1 MKTGLNNLDKVF
13 NIEQA
18 QLVLLTGRPFV
29 DMLSGDIAN
38 NICLANDRFEVV
50 EIVSCFKEYLIKRL
64 FINQAE
70 VNYRKW
76 CLKDQYTENELKQI
90 GQATV
95 DLIEVTKRLP
105 RIVENDIF
113 GGLKELKKYIY
124 NFVNTHADRDVIS
137 SLLVIDIY
145 PYNSYISSQ
154 KDKKYYK
161 YKRFTKAISKYAKRY
176 NCPIM
181 MICTNEKILEKI
193 KKYADRI
200 INVKDRADDG
210 AFNVNIIENNSIIGS
225 CKLNY
230 NNEYRR
236 FEDC

>member
-1 MKTGLNNLDKVF
+1 MNTGFKNLDKVF

-18 QLVLLTGRPFV
+18 QLVLLTGRTFV

-70 VNYRKW
+70 VNYRTW
-76 CLKDQYTENELKQI
+76 CLKDQYTEDELKQI

-95 DLIEVTKRLP
+95 NLIEVTKRLP

-113 GGLKELKKYIY
+113 WGLKELKKYIY
-124 NFVNTHADRDVIS
+124 NFVNTHADRDEIS
-137 SLLVIDIY
+137 SLLIIDIS
-145 PYNSYISSQ
+145 PFNSYPDK

-210 AFNVNIIENNSIIGS
+210 AFNVSIIENNNIIGS

>member
-1 MKTGLNNLDKVF
+1 MKTGFKELDKVF
-13 NIEQA
+13 NFEKA
-18 QLVLLTGRPFV
+18 QLVLLTGHNFV

-70 VNYRKW
+70 VNYKKW
-76 CLKDQYTENELKQI
+76 CLKDQYTDNELKQI

-95 DLIEVTKRLP
+95 DLIETTKRLP

-113 GGLKELKKYIY
+113 GGLNELKKYIY
-124 NFVNTHADRDVIS
+124 NFVNTHADRDEIM
-137 SLLVIDIY
+137 SLVVIDI
-145 PYNSYISSQ
+145 PSFNSYPDK

-176 NCPIM
+176 NCPIV
-181 MICTNEKILEKI
+181 MICTNEKILEEI
-193 KKYADRI
+193 KKYANKI

-210 AFNVNIIENNSIIGS
+210 AFNVNIIESNNIISS

-236 FEDC
+236 FENC